1 MLCARIF
8 FLHSG
13 YFDVIGNIQKLVL
26 ELSCTG
32 SVLDKEARNSKMKCS
47 TKIQVCILTTQSS
60 GNVNTKYLLNEYI
73 LGREKWAQKMKEK
86 GRKKKSRKTEK

>member
-1 MLCARIF
+1 M
-8 FLHSG
+8 
-13 YFDVIGNIQKLVL
+13 IGNIQKLVL

-32 SVLDKEARNSKMKCS
+32 RTIMDKEVRNIKMKYS

-60 GNVNTKYLLNEYI
+60 GNVNAKYLLNEYI

-86 GRKKKSRKTEK
+86 DRKKKSRKTEK